1 MVAKKRQKIKQKQ
14 KQKQTQRV
22 NVNVKIDQSKRTSSV
37 RPKTTVQRSGPQIVM
52 TTAGSYFPQ
61 RVLESNNQYNQLASI
76 MEKIVENER
85 RYKSSKGS
93 LDSLREKRLD
103 KFEANTAKNALASV
117 SSQYSDTDEAD
128 EEVVVPD
135 QEDETDF
142 LVPQETDSIIENDS
156 IMEDTRTP
164 IVDTEYEVIP
174 QDAKVYA
181 YPTRLPIDYFER
193 YFNTETGRWNLD
205 RNVSRQK
212 NGYIQKELSERHYKK
227 NI

>member
-61 RVLESNNQYNQLASI
+61 RLEPNNQYNQLASI

-85 RYKSSKGS
+85 YKASKGS

-117 SSQYSDTDEAD
+117 SSQYSDT
-128 EEVVVPD
+128 EEEDLFVPEE
-135 QEDETDF
+135 EDETEF
-142 LVPQETDSIIENDS
+142 VVPQETDSIIEDDS

-164 IVDTEYEVIP
+164 IVIDDDTEYEVIP
-174 QDAKVYA
+174 QDAKVYP

>member
-22 NVNVKIDQSKRTSSV
+22 NVNVKIDQSKRSAV

-52 TTAGSYFPQ
+52 TSAGSYFPQ
-61 RVLESNNQYNQLASI
+61 RLEPNNQYNQLASI

-85 RYKSSKGS
+85 YKARKGS

-117 SSQYSDTDEAD
+117 SSQYSDTDEED
-128 EEVVVPD
+128 LFVPEE
-135 QEDETDF
+135 EDETEF
-142 LVPQETDSIIENDS
+142 VVPQETDSIIEDDS

-164 IVDTEYEVIP
+164 IVIDDDTEYEVIP